1 MGILESLS
9 RIPPMFYLAAL
20 LLPAAV
26 FGYSTVSKPKK
37 TVAAKFADPA
47 EQLKIKK
54 IDARRETRAAG
65 FLGLSIAC
73 GLALLISIGQIIG
86 DYKNDQGLFAVEL
99 PALSFPPA
107 PDTVLPPAPP
117 AVSD

>member
-1 MGILESLS
+1 
-9 RIPPMFYLAAL
+9 MFYLSAF

-26 FGYSTVSKPKK
+26 FGYLTASKPKK
-37 TVAAKFADPA
+37 TIAAKSADPA

-54 IDARRETRAAG
+54 IDARRETRASTL
-65 FLGLSIAC
+65 LGLAIAA

-86 DYKNDQGLFAVEL
+86 DYKNDRGLFAVEL

>member
-1 MGILESLS
+1 
-9 RIPPMFYLAAL
+9 
-20 LLPAAV
+20 
-26 FGYSTVSKPKK
+26 
-37 TVAAKFADPA
+37 
-47 EQLKIKK
+47 
-54 IDARRETRAAG
+54 
-65 FLGLSIAC
+65 
-73 GLALLISIGQIIG
+73 LALLISIGQIIG